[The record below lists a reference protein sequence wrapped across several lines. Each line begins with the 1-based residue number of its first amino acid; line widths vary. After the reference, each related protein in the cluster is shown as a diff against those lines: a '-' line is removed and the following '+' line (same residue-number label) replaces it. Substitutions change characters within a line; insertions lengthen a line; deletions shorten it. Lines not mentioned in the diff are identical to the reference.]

1 MTRGV
6 SYCAVKNLPLLA
18 IFAALL
24 AGCSTAYQPDLEGK
38 PAATLRLASV
48 HPAESRVAVLVGDC
62 VPFVRK
68 DWETGSRAIAV
79 LKDSASVSQKVPA
92 GQPLT
97 VAFFTSTTR
106 VQGDLA
112 TDEVCAVGLRFTPEG
127 GADYEAVFAG
137 DGEGCRVDLGKMR
150 PKTGEGARTEPVFD
164 AKELPGC

>member
-1 MTRGV
+1 MMKR
-6 SYCAVKNLPLLA
+6 LILLSVV
-18 IFAALL
+18 LS
-24 AGCSTAYQPDLEGK
+24 GCSTNYKPDLEGK
-38 PAATLRLASV
+38 PAATVRLASV
-48 HPAESRVAVLVGDC
+48 HPAESRVAVLAAGEC

-68 DWETGSRAIAV
+68 DWETGTRGIAV

-97 VAFFTSTTR
+97 LTFFTSTTR

-112 TDEVCAVGLRFTPEG
+112 TDEVCAVGIRFVPEG

-137 DGEGCRVDLGKMR
+137 DSESCRLDLARMR
-150 PKTGEGARTEPVFD
+150 PKTGQGARSEPVFD